1 MKKNFFPPFVNGI
14 ICMFCW
20 LLPPLRD
27 IKAVSAIGIEQPHIY
42 KRMFLYDEEK
52 NAGYILQRDYKKG
65 FHYLGEYLKTARISC
80 CITSGTERNGIKQD
94 HSLLLWN
101 SGRSI

>member
-1 MKKNFFPPFVNGI
+1 
-14 ICMFCW
+14 MFCW

-65 FHYLGEYLKTARISC
+65 FHYLGEYLKTVKNILLYYKRDRKKWHKARPQF
-80 CITSGTERNGIKQD
+80 TSLEFWEKYLKLD
-94 HSLLLWN
+94 K
-101 SGRSI
+101 